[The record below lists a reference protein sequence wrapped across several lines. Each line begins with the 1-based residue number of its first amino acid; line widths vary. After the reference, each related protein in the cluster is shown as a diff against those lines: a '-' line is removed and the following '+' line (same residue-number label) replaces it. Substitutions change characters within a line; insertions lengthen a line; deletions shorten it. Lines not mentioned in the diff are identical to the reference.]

1 LLIDTIMFLTKNEN
15 IKGGLMFPRTMRNL
29 MVLLLVSI
37 SVSLPL
43 TLWAQTP
50 HKSLTTQISDDTVLV
65 KFYPGTAGAAKSQA
79 HDQVHG
85 TVSKRIKALGVEV
98 VRVPKGTVKAALTA
112 YNKNPNVS
120 YAEPN
125 RTRPLFIPVT
135 NEGMEPG
142 LGITNNYTEQYG
154 LHNTGQDFGA
164 LAGIFG
170 TVIYPAFTASA
181 GADIDWPEGMAAVTT
196 GTTVA
201 VAILDSGVNCTH
213 LDLAGKCIEEISY
226 VEDNGSP
233 PEDLIG
239 HGTHVAG
246 IIAAITDNGIG
257 IAGVAPDAKIGS
269 YKVCWEDLFGG
280 FCDDDDI
287 SSALVDAA
295 NATDEANSKKYRVIN
310 LSLAGPDISSTLGA
324 AIQYAWNEG
333 LVIVAGAGNNYSTE
347 IMYPAGYSAAIAVGA
362 TDYHDNL
369 AAYSTF
375 GNWVS
380 VLAPGT
386 SIFSTI
392 PGTACGQNY
401 DGSDC
406 YGWNSGTSMA
416 TPHVAGLAA
425 VLAAESNDYT
435 NVEIRSIIEN
445 SADTSGVLGQNFKA
459 WVSNGR
465 INMFEALTYSGG
477 SGGGTDTTY
486 SVQSIVL
493 DTLSVGRG
501 NKKARATVTIIDN
514 FGNTVSGATVTGDF
528 AGDYTDTNVLSSVTN
543 GTGTAV
549 LTTTSVQK
557 GGVTFE
563 FCVTNV
569 VGDPSATAYNGS
581 DCETFP

>member
-1 LLIDTIMFLTKNEN
+1 MFLTKTEN
-15 IKGGLMFPRTMRNL
+15 IKGGLMLPRIMRNL

-43 TLWAQTP
+43 TLWAQP
-50 HKSLTTQISDDTVLV
+50 QHKSLTTQISDDTVLV
-65 KFYPGTAGAAKSQA
+65 KFYPGTAGVAKSQA
-79 HDQVHG
+79 HAQVHG
-85 TVSKRIKALGVEV
+85 AVSKRIKALGVEV
-98 VRVPKGTVKAALTA
+98 VRVPKGSVKAALNA
-112 YNKNPNVS
+112 YDKNPNVS

-125 RTRPLFIPVT
+125 RTRPLYIPVT
-135 NEGMEPG
+135 DEGTEPS

-154 LHNTGQDFGA
+154 LHNTGQDFGV
-164 LAGIFG
+164 LTGFFG
-170 TVIYPAFTASA
+170 TFIGPAYTASA

-196 GTTVA
+196 GTTAVA

-226 VEDNGSP
+226 VADNGDP
-233 PEDLIG
+233 PEDQIG

-257 IAGVAPDAKIGS
+257 IAGVAPNVKIGA
-269 YKVCWEDLFGG
+269 YKVCWGG
-280 FCDDDDI
+280 GQCDDDDI
-287 SSALVDAA
+287 ASALVDAA

-310 LSLAGPDISSTLGA
+310 LSLAGSEFSITLGD
-324 AIQYAWNEG
+324 AIQYAWNQG
-333 LVIVAGAGNNYSTE
+333 LVIVAAAGNTYTTE

-386 SIFSTI
+386 AIFSTL
-392 PGTACGQNY
+392 PGPACGQLY

-406 YGWNSGTSMA
+406 YDWWSGTSMA

-425 VLAAESNDYT
+425 VLAAEPNNYT
-435 NVEIRSIIEN
+435 NVEIRNIIEN
-445 SADTSGVLGQNFKA
+445 SADTSGALGQNFQA

-465 INMFEALTYSGG
+465 INMLEALTYSGGSGGG

-486 SVQSIVL
+486 SVQSIML
-493 DTLSVGRG
+493 DTLNVGKG
-501 NKKARATVTIIDN
+501 KKKARATVTIIDN

-543 GTGTAV
+543 GNGTAV

-557 GGVTFE
+557 GGVNFE

-569 VGDPSATAYNGS
+569 VSDPSATAYNVS
-581 DCETFP
+581 DCATFP